1 MTNLVRRLAAFAALF
16 AVLLGAVAPTVTHLL
31 AAERGVPAFLSEI
44 CTATGTRPSKKPTP
58 IQSHDGCC
66 PFCLGHAGALALPP
80 SDFLWR
86 FVVIGSFAAA
96 AEPDISRVR
105 GAIWLAAQP
114 RGPPIFS

>member
-1 MTNLVRRLAAFAALF
+1 MRRLAAFAALF

-31 AAERGVPAFLSEI
+31 ATERGVPAFLSEI
-44 CTATGTRPSKKPTP
+44 CTATGIRPSKKPTTL
-58 IQSHDGCC
+58 IQSHDDCC
-66 PFCLGHAGALALPP
+66 PFCLSHAGAHTLPP

-86 FVVIGSFAAA
+86 FVVVGSFAAA
-96 AEPDISRVR
+96 AEPNSSRVR